1 LTDSGLLD
9 HLSQF
14 AFREDVA
21 EDAPMEEHNFHIFG
35 DPAYG
40 VGPHIM
46 SPFSGLGEQTEEE
59 QEWNSEMSAVRIEV
73 EHGFGIV
80 SNTWPFFNAGWNLK
94 MHLYSSPV
102 GRYYCVG
109 VLLTNCLNCL
119 RPNHWKVAQYF
130 DCPPP
135 MLIDYLHH

>member
-1 LTDSGLLD
+1 MTDSGLLN

-14 AFREDVA
+14 AFWKDVA

-46 SPFSGLGEQTEEE
+46 SPFSGLREQTEEE
-59 QEWNSEMSAVRIEV
+59 QEWNSEMSAVQIEV

-80 SNTWPFFNAGWNLK
+80 SNTWPLLNAGWK

-102 GRYYCVG
+102 GRYYHVG

-119 RPNHWKVAQYF
+119 QPNQVAQYF
-130 DCPPP
+130 DCPP
-135 MLIDYLHH
+135 LILTDYLHH